1 MNRIKTM
8 DRRHTLLTLGAVAT
22 VAAPS
27 WAQEAWKEG
36 EHYTRL
42 PQAVPGPV
50 GKIEVVEFF
59 AYSCPL
65 CNAFE
70 PALNAWVKRLSANV
84 AFRHQH
90 FLLREAIRPH
100 HRLFFTLDAM
110 GVESTFRAA
119 IFEALHVQ
127 RLRLESLDDM
137 LKLLQPKGLDVA
149 KFRSTWAAFEPKAF
163 SAARIENAQR
173 QATQAYRI
181 NGVPTLAVG
190 GRFLISPPEASGRRP
205 ENPVG
210 AAALRLADQLLSTLR
225 PS

>member
-1 MNRIKTM
+1 MI
-8 DRRHTLLTLGAVAT
+8 DRRHTLLTLSAA
-22 VAAPS
+22 AAAASAPS
-27 WAQEAWKEG
+27 AWAQQAWKEG

-42 PQAVPGPV
+42 PQPVPGPA

-59 AYSCPL
+59 AYSCPM

-70 PALNAWVKRLSANV
+70 PALGAWAKRLPPNV
-84 AFRHQH
+84 VFRHQH

-100 HRLFFTLDAM
+100 HRLFFTLEAM
-110 GVESTFRAA
+110 GVESSFRAA

-127 RLRLESLDDM
+127 RLRLETLDDM
-137 LKLLQPKGLDVA
+137 LKLLQPRGLDVA
-149 KFRSTWAAFEPKAF
+149 RFRSTWTAFEPKAF

-181 NGVPTLAVG
+181 NGVPTLAIG
-190 GRFLISPPEASGRRP
+190 GRFLVSPPEAAGRRP

-210 AAALRLADQLLSTLR
+210 AAALRLSDHLLSTLR
-225 PS
+225 TA

>member
-1 MNRIKTM
+1 M
-8 DRRHTLLTLGAVAT
+8 DRRHTLKTLGAVA
-22 VAAPS
+22 AAAGVSPA
-27 WAQEAWKEG
+27 WAQQAWKEG

-42 PQAVPGPV
+42 PQAVPGPA

-70 PALNAWVKRLSANV
+70 PALNAWAQQLPANV
-84 AFRHQH
+84 VFRHQH

-110 GVESTFRAA
+110 GVESKFRSSV
-119 IFEALHVQ
+119 FEALHVQ
-127 RLRLESLDDM
+127 RLRLETLDDM

-149 KFRSTWAAFEPKAF
+149 KFRSTWNAFEPKAF

-173 QATQAYRI
+173 QAVQAYRI
-181 NGVPTLAVG
+181 TGVPTLAIG
-190 GRFLISPPEASGRRP
+190 GRFLISPPDAAGRRP
-205 ENPVG
+205 ESPVG
-210 AAALRLADQLLSTLR
+210 ASALRLATQLLSTLR
-225 PS
+225 PA